1 MMRRSLWYLLV
12 CACIALLVAGMAAFA
27 ACAGDPSDG
36 PSGGDQTG
44 GDQTGGDETGGD
56 ETGDEL
62 QSATIT
68 LSDLTFV
75 YDGTSKT
82 ATATVT
88 PQDAGTVS
96 VEYYIGETKVT
107 ECVNA
112 GEYTVRATLVSE
124 THEAESVEETLTV
137 SPKELT
143 VGGIV
148 ATDKYADGSAAVQ
161 YTGTASLVGV
171 VGEDEV
177 TVSALALTADSAAYG
192 IGKAV
197 TAAGTL
203 DGADA
208 ANYRLAAD
216 TSLTVNI
223 YPVQN
228 GFCLLPT
235 VEQGEATEYTVTT
248 YRGDATAAIVPASLD
263 GVPVTQ
269 LGDRASTDNAALT
282 KVTVPAD
289 VDFGVAAFEGC
300 TSLTS
305 VILEAYGFEFRPNF
319 AEGEIVSAAAV
330 GYGGVGG
337 DGGEV
342 SVPASFGGAPVT
354 ELGAHLFAGNATVTD
369 LTIPASV
376 TTIGLALAQNATALE
391 TVTFEDRTQDIV
403 WGMDTFGAW
412 TFAGS
417 SVQSID
423 LGDGLVT
430 VPKIFATGAASL
442 QTVTFGN
449 AVASIGAE
457 AFKNCISL
465 GSVALP
471 ASLRTIEGDAFWGC
485 TALTM
490 LTFAEG
496 VTEIGNNAFRGCS
509 LLASV
514 VIPAS
519 VTNMGT
525 AVFQDD
531 VALTS
536 VTFADRAQTVVFA
549 VDALGSWMFFGCSA
563 LDTVVIGDGI
573 TALPAIFAPT
583 AAAKVTLGKDVASLG
598 SESFPREGTVTELTL
613 DSAAIAQ
620 GLTAADVYDNAFAG
634 VTTLRL
640 ADGVEASVY
649 ITTNFTEQSQADGY
663 TVYSKNA

>member
-1 MMRRSLWYLLV
+1 MMRRPLWYLLV
-12 CACIALLVAGMAAFA
+12 CACIALLVAGMAVFA

-44 GDQTGGDETGGD
+44 GDETGGDETGGD

-148 ATDKYADGSAAVQ
+148 ATDKYADGNAAVQ

-228 GFCLLPT
+228 GFCLLPA
-235 VEQGEATEYTVTT
+235 VEQGEATAYTVTS
-248 YRGDATAAIVPASLD
+248 YGGDAAAAIVPASLD

-269 LGDRASTDNAALT
+269 IADGAFKDNAALT

-442 QTVTFGN
+442 QAVTFGN

-457 AFKNCISL
+457 AFKNCTSL
-465 GSVALP
+465 GNVDLP
-471 ASLRTIEGDAFWGC
+471 ASLQTIEADAFRDC
-485 TALTM
+485 TAL
-490 LTFAEG
+490 
-496 VTEIGNNAFRGCS
+496 S
-509 LLASV
+509 SV

-519 VTNMGT
+519 VTKMGT
-525 AVFQDD
+525 AVFQGDTS
-531 VALTS
+531 LTS
-536 VTFADRAQTVVFA
+536 VTFADRAQTVEFA
-549 VDALGSWMFFGCSA
+549 LGDLSGSWMFFGCTA

-598 SESFPREGTVTELTL
+598 SESFPRAGTVTELTL